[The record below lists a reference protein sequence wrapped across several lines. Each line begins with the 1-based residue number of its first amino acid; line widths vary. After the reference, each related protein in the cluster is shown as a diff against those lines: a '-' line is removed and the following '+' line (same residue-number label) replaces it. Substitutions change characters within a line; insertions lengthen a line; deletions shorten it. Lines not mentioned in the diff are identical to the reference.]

1 MPTTLE
7 QVINDARAL
16 LPDDQAR
23 LRQWL
28 EEQSTRAARELQ
40 RQDNLK
46 EDELRHQLILQWL
59 KENRAKYVG
68 QWVALDGDRLI
79 AHGDGGTEFIAE
91 VRASGVKAPFI
102 ERIVVDELPF
112 GGW

>member
-1 MPTTLE
+1 MSATLE
-7 QVINDARAL
+7 QIINDVRAL

-28 EEQSTRAARELQ
+28 EEQSTRTARELQ

-68 QWVALDGDRLI
+68 QWVALDGDKLI
-79 AHGDGGTEFIAE
+79 AHSNNAQE
-91 VRASGVKAPFI
+91 VYAAAKAAGVKIPFVEQVI
-102 ERIVVDELPF
+102 ENELPF